1 MDPRLQPNQQ
11 PSPAAGKKL
20 NDFNGELQALCDKYQ
35 YDLLAVIKPVFNK
48 YGALEGQVANLIA
61 FNKSP
66 QDIQTQG
73 MPTPPN
79 IPVTPI
85 TPPQPPVVPTDPT
98 APVLP
103 TDPTIVPGILP
114 VTDDTKKNEVDPSV
128 PETNPNPEP
137 VDTVNPSSTD
147 VTNQPLDPTP
157 SIPEIPTDP
166 NAAS

>member
-66 QDIQTQG
+66 QDIQPQG

-79 IPVTPI
+79 IPVTP
-85 TPPQPPVVPTDPT
+85 PQPPVVPTDQT
-98 APVLP
+98 APGIPV
-103 TDPTIVPGILP
+103 DPNDAGNIDVIIP
-114 VTDDTKKNEVDPSV
+114 VDDTKKNEVDPSV

-137 VDTVNPSSTD
+137 VVTVNPSSTD
-147 VTNQPLDPTP
+147 VTNQPVDPTP
-157 SIPEIPTDP
+157 SIPDNPTDP